1 MANLTIKGKNFN
13 SKLVSISDK
22 PNVMES
28 GAKYVW
34 VGYEH
39 NGSPKNLVLQ
49 TPYMTCPFGMNC
61 FDKGEYPKYSTELSF
76 SGVESDKN
84 LKSFYDNLESFDEHL
99 VDAGVKNSMS
109 WFKKKKASRDAIQ
122 KRLASQK
129 REPRPGE
136 PGFTWYAKI
145 PEKMNLS
152 GLKRIRKGKLA
163 AKKAVKS
170 KRQHDISRKLIKM
183 KQKANSKSADLRP
196 IKVSVQGRG
205 L

>member
-76 SGVESDKN
+76 SGVDSDKN
-84 LKSFYDNLESFDEHL
+84 LKAFYDNL
-99 VDAGVKNSMS
+99 N
-109 WFKKKKASRDAIQ
+109 
-122 KRLASQK
+122 
-129 REPRPGE
+129 
-136 PGFTWYAKI
+136 
-145 PEKMNLS
+145 
-152 GLKRIRKGKLA
+152 
-163 AKKAVKS
+163 
-170 KRQHDISRKLIKM
+170 RKLS
-183 KQKANSKSADLRP
+183 SKVD
-196 IKVSVQGRG
+196 
-205 L
+205 